1 MTGKKGPF
9 GGAHGGKGS
18 SKGGA
23 KSAGKKT
30 GSQSAAGSSA
40 RMMHTKVKTARG
52 RKLSSTLWLQRQ
64 LNDPYVKMAK
74 AEGYA
79 SRAAY
84 KIKEMDDRYNFLKK
98 GKRVIDLGAAPGGWT
113 QVCVERTG
121 SSAEDVLVV
130 GIDYLEMMEVP
141 GATILMKDFLDDDAP
156 DALIDALGG
165 HQPDVVLS
173 DMAAPTTGHRRTDH
187 LRTMHLVEVALDF
200 ALKVLKPGGHFL
212 SKTFQ
217 GGTEAELLNLLKRNF
232 QEVHHVKPPAS
243 RDGSVELYL
252 FARNFKGRKDD
263 NPDAAVEEEAN

>member
-1 MTGKKGPF
+1 MSGRKGPF
-9 GGAHGGKGS
+9 GGKGRKS
-18 SKGGA
+18 PKAGGA
-23 KSAGKKT
+23 KKQGP
-30 GSQSAAGSSA
+30 GGSA

-64 LNDPYVKMAK
+64 LNDPYVKLAK
-74 AEGYA
+74 SEGYA

-84 KIKEMDDRYNFLKK
+84 KIKEMDDRYHFLKK

-113 QVCVERTG
+113 QICVERTG
-121 SSAEDVLVV
+121 STAEDVLVV
-130 GIDYLEMMEVP
+130 GIDYLDMMEVP
-141 GATILMKDFLDDDAP
+141 GATILKKDFLDDDAP
-156 DALIDALGG
+156 DALIAALGG

-200 ALKVLKPGGHFL
+200 AVKVLKPGGHFL

-217 GGTEAELLNLLKRNF
+217 GGTEAALLNRLKHNF

-252 FARNFKGRKDD
+252 FARNFKGRDD
-263 NPDAAVEEEAN
+263 SNHEQRSADDGNTDR